1 MYSGFHHRQGTRKA
15 STANKDLK
23 GPRWRGYFSDS
34 KADEAYKKTTRG
46 YRRQKMREK
55 RYGSGS
61 SRLQRWQQLQQ
72 RQRKR
77 PGGGRG
83 RKSGGGRSGRKSRG

>member
-61 SRLQRWQQLQQ
+61 SRLQRWQQLQHFAITTYYVCS
-72 RQRKR
+72 
-77 PGGGRG
+77 PCLCVHPI
-83 RKSGGGRSGRKSRG
+83 